1 MTGMSASVHATALI
15 CHVVFIDARG
25 AEHIVALEQ
34 AGTVAFED
42 GRMVRKIPSYPGAEA
57 RAGPV
62 LVGEH
67 G

>member
-42 GRMVRKIPSYPGAEA
+42 GRMVRKIPSYRGPEA